1 MAKATVAISQDFF
14 NSFAALPKSKQNK
27 VMDSVQIPLKP
38 GSERIQL

>member
-27 VMDSVQIPLKP
+27 VMEDRYLILYLNNPQ
-38 GSERIQL
+38 